1 MSSVVCFHS
10 MCVHE
15 IGICM
20 HMCISVVVCMYVL
33 YTRYG
38 HVRDKFIDIKKTSIK
53 RLLWSCQGGKGGHS
67 CCSCQSNSSSP

>member
-20 HMCISVVVCMYVL
+20 HMCISVVVCMYVQ

-38 HVRDKFIDIKKTSIK
+38 HVRDKFIAIKKNIYQTFTVVLPRWERWALMLQLPK
-53 RLLWSCQGGKGGHS
+53 
-67 CCSCQSNSSSP
+67 